1 MAPSGIRINEFYRS
15 RWPTY
20 YLYPPNQ
27 TIPSFDPYNLPPF
40 WHGHSTGKYGQG
52 TPLDFSIGE
61 DIKALTN
68 SVDQFQAITK
78 AQYLELGNRLSLL
91 EKKYI
96 SPIINAEASEGVDNM
111 DFDGEDTFSLASR
124 SQEGNF
130 LSHDEICSHVSSRR
144 PQHSC
149 AFGWSASIFGWW
161 IIHSRR
167 G

>member
-1 MAPSGIRINEFYRS
+1 
-15 RWPTY
+15 
-20 YLYPPNQ
+20 
-27 TIPSFDPYNLPPF
+27 LPPF

-52 TPLDFSIGE
+52 TPLDSSIGE

-149 AFGWSASIFGWW
+149 AFGWSASIF
-161 IIHSRR
+161 
-167 G
+167 